1 MTKIDDATLEKIEIL
16 AKLELEED
24 MKKRTITEMEKLLA
38 YVEKLNELDTEGIEP
53 LPYGFTDGNVFRED
67 EVTNPDGKEAALA
80 NAPKQKDGQFVV
92 PKTV

>member
-1 MTKIDDATLEKIEIL
+1 MTKIDDATIEKIEIL

-38 YVEKLNELDTEGIEP
+38 YVEKLNELNTEGIEP
-53 LPYGFTDGNVFRED
+53 LPHCFTEGNVFRED